1 MFKGKKFLILQAM
14 FLILFLK
21 SSMVSSKKSVRI
33 INGLG
38 LYQTLTAQCKSKD
51 DNLGVHEI
59 INGQDFKWT
68 FKSNIW
74 GTTKYYC
81 YMSWGGKSLAFD
93 AYDYGRDK
101 NYCGD
106 CIWLFQIKGVFSWNY
121 DKLIWD
127 FRFPWANT
135 N

>member
-1 MFKGKKFLILQAM
+1 MFKGKKFLILQAL

-51 DNLGVHEI
+51 DDLGVHEI
-59 INGQDFKWT
+59 INGQDFEWT

-74 GTTKYYC
+74 GTTKYFC
-81 YMSWGGKSLAFD
+81 NMSWKDKKLGFD
-93 AYDYGRDK
+93 AYDYKRDK
-101 NYCGD
+101 KYCGD
-106 CIWLFQIKGVFSWNY
+106 CAWLFLPKGACS
-121 DKLIWD
+121 
-127 FRFPWANT
+127 
-135 N
+135 